1 MSLLF
6 GSLVPFRGSI
16 RRPVELTALLLLV
29 LTLPNLE
36 APKNLAWLGWV
47 ATWVY
52 NRWRSRDFGGPWRAW
67 DSVFALWLA
76 SPLLVHFGAAFP
88 SSLRESAD
96 VFRYVLL
103 GWLLM
108 RSGYGTAE
116 WRALGTATA
125 ISLILGIS
133 WALWDW
139 TRPHSYEGI
148 QLASVGHVNH
158 SAIYLV
164 IAFGAL
170 TGGACALWG
179 ALRPAARALLAGTV
193 SLIVV
198 ALLLAGSRAA
208 AGFMLI
214 LALFIG
220 LVWWRR
226 SRWPLLVMTGV
237 AVLSLALLYG
247 FDQDMRRKFAVAD
260 QSDTGMLYARAEIW
274 RQAFEAARA
283 HPWFGVGME
292 NFKKIDPPTVQRWVE
307 SRGGEYLP
315 ERYRGNPHAHNLY
328 LNLLAERGIIGTA
341 LSLLPLLG
349 AALLLARTRPLANQS
364 PEEWGMW
371 MGAASGVGATLAV
384 GVFNSTL
391 HHEHAMLTTLLLGL
405 WLNSHRSGMAKTLEA
420 AGGGRGV
427 GDGEGN

>member
-170 TGGACALWG
+170 AGAACALWSSLG
-179 ALRPAARALLAGTV
+179 LAARLFLASTV
-193 SLIVV
+193 VLIVA
-198 ALLLAGSRAA
+198 ALLLSGSRAA
-208 AGFMLI
+208 AGFMLA
-214 LALFIG
+214 LAVFIG

-226 SRWPLLVMTGV
+226 SRWPLLVMAG
-237 AVLSLALLYG
+237 LALISVSLLYG
-247 FDQDMRRKFAVAD
+247 FDQDMRRKFAVAN
-260 QSDTGMLYARAEIW
+260 QSETGMLYARAEIW
-274 RQAFEAARA
+274 RQASEAARA

-307 SRGGEYLP
+307 ARGAQYVP
-315 ERYRGNPHAHNLY
+315 EHYRANPHAHSLY
-328 LNLLAERGIIGTA
+328 LNLLAERG
-341 LSLLPLLG
+341 LVG
-349 AALLLARTRPLANQS
+349 AALALLPMFAGLALLLMRWPRAREPE
-364 PEEWGMW
+364 EEWGRW
-371 MGAASGVGATLAV
+371 IGAFSAIGATL
-384 GVFNSTL
+384 GIGFLNTTL
-391 HHEHAMLTTLLLGL
+391 HHEHALLTMLLVGL
-405 WLNSHRSGMAKTLEA
+405 WLNAQRIACLAKKP
-420 AGGGRGV
+420 AGAPVPEMIAGA
-427 GDGEGN
+427 